1 MLNTPSAILLVEDHP
16 IVRLGLTTLL
26 RDHLYPSPQLH
37 EAEDEGQALS
47 MAAAHS
53 PAIALLD
60 LSLSGVLKLDT
71 ISRLR
76 AVAPAMSVIVVSM
89 HDERLYAERALRA
102 GARGYVMKQSA
113 ARHIAEAIRTVATG
127 RIWVSEAMR
136 ERMLERLPDKAGEG
150 GMARLNCLSDR
161 ELEVFRLIGHGL
173 KKAGI
178 ASRLNLSP
186 NTVETHRLHIKNKL
200 GVATGAELHRMA
212 FLLFQ
217 DESAAQAC

>member
-1 MLNTPSAILLVEDHP
+1 MNIPPAILLVEDHP

-26 RDHLYPSPQLH
+26 RNLGQFLELY
-37 EAEDEGQALS
+37 EAENEDQAL
-47 MAAAHS
+47 AAATAHA

-60 LSLSGVLKLDT
+60 LSLAGMLKLGT
-71 ISRLR
+71 IGRLR
-76 AVAPAMSVIVVSM
+76 AAAPSMSVIVVSM

-113 ARHIAEAIRTVATG
+113 ARCIVEAIRTVAAG

-136 ERMLERLPDKAGEG
+136 DRMLEKLSERKDTG
-150 GMARLNCLSDR
+150 GMERLNCLSDR
-161 ELEVFRLIGHGL
+161 ELEVFRLIGHGF

-178 ASRLNLSP
+178 ASQLNLSP
-186 NTVETHRLHIKNKL
+186 NTVETHRLHIKHKL
-200 GVATGAELHRMA
+200 GLATGAELHRMA

-217 DESAAQAC
+217 DENAAHGN